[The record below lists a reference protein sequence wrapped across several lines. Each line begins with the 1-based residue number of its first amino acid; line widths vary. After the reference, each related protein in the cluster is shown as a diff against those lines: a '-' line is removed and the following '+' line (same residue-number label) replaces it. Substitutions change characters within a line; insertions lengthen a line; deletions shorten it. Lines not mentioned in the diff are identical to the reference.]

1 MHFKKI
7 NMSVTQVLYNNC
19 LANGHVILIQQKW
32 TSKTSN
38 SVYRVT
44 ESITSQ
50 VRYLARDF

>member
-50 VRYLARDF
+50 VRYLSRDF